1 MPLSTLLASALLCTG
16 LAGCGQT
23 KVHTSASLPSGG
35 RAAALAAENA
45 VTVSPL
51 PGTLD
56 ASPRTQ
62 ISVLGPRGTTVRSVH
77 AVGSKSGLHEGRI
90 EAYSTGTGES
100 FLPVHRFLPGETV
113 GVYAKVLV
121 GGREENVGTSFKVAR
136 EAVEP
141 TAEFPHR
148 PGNPAEV
155 LHFASDPALTPS
167 AVKVLTPAR
176 AGTAPGDFFLAPY
189 QGTGSPG
196 PMILAPNGRLVW
208 FHPLPP
214 GFSATNF
221 QVQTY
226 EGKPVLTWWQGRI
239 LKLGF
244 GQGEDVIYNS
254 SYQLVKRIKAG
265 NGLHADL
272 HEIKITPEGTAWIDA
287 FYPIHMNL
295 AGHHGVANGVLT
307 DSVVQEIDIGTG
319 LVMWEW
325 HALGHI
331 PLSSSYNPN
340 PDSTYP
346 WDYAHVNSID
356 PDGDGNVLLSA
367 RNTWTIYDVNIHTG
381 GFRWQFGDGAHSS
394 FKLASGVRFYWQHDA
409 QWQPGG
415 LISVF
420 DNGSTPPKQKQSS
433 GLLLRPQESMHT
445 VTLVKRFVNGSR
457 TLLASSQGSVQQ
469 LAGGDWLLGYGELPD
484 FTEFDASGH
493 ILYDARLGKN
503 VQDFRT
509 YEFPWSATPHEPPK
523 LEVESGGAGMIAHAS
538 WNGATD
544 VSSWRLLS
552 GSSSSALTPVAAA
565 GAGGFQTTMQGP
577 PAPYVEVQALDSA
590 GQVIGTSPLEAG

>member
-1 MPLSTLLASALLCTG
+1 MPLVTLLAGAALCAG
-16 LAGCGQT
+16 LGGCGET
-23 KVHTSASLPSGG
+23 KVQTHAVLPTGG
-35 RAAALAAENA
+35 KATAAAAENA

-51 PGTLD
+51 PGTPD

-62 ISVLGPRGTTVRSVH
+62 ISFLGPKGTVVRSVH
-77 AVGSKSGLHEGRI
+77 IVGAKSGLHEGRI
-90 EAYSTGTGES
+90 EPYSTGTGES
-100 FLPVHRFLPGETV
+100 FVPVHRFLPGETV
-113 GVYAKVLV
+113 GVYAKVV
-121 GGREENVGTSFKVAR
+121 VEGHEENVGTNFKVAR

-148 PGNPAEV
+148 PGNPSEV
-155 LHFASDPALTPS
+155 LHFASAPSITPS
-167 AVKVLTPAR
+167 AVKVLTPAK

-196 PMILAPNGRLVW
+196 PMIVEPSGSLVW

-214 GFSATNF
+214 GWSATNL

-244 GQGEDVIYNS
+244 GRGEDVIYNT
-254 SYQLVKRIKAG
+254 SYQEVKAIKAG

-272 HEIKITPEGTAWIDA
+272 HEIRLTPEGTAWIDA
-287 FYPIHMNL
+287 FYPVHMNL
-295 AGHHGVANGVLT
+295 TGHHGVVDGVLT
-307 DSVVQEIDIGTG
+307 DSVIQEIDVKTG

-331 PLSSSYNPN
+331 PLSSSYNPD

-356 PDGDGNVLLSA
+356 PDGKGNLLVSA

-381 GFRWQFGDGAHSS
+381 GFRWQFGDGAKST
-394 FKLASGVRFYWQHDA
+394 FKLGKGVRFYWQHDA

-433 GLLLRPQESMHT
+433 GLLLRPEEGPRK
-445 VTLVKRFVNGSR
+445 VGLVKRFVNTSR
-457 TLLASSQGSVQQ
+457 TLLSASQGSVQQ
-469 LAGGDWLLGYGELPD
+469 LAGSDWLLGYGELPD
-484 FTEFDASGH
+484 FTEFDSSGH
-493 ILYDARLGKN
+493 ILFDARLGKN

-509 YEFPWSATPHEPPK
+509 YEFPWTARPHEPPQ
-523 LEVESGGAGMIAHAS
+523 LAVESGGATVHVS
-538 WNGATD
+538 WNGATE
-544 VSSWRLLS
+544 VASWRLLS
-552 GSSSSALTPVAAA
+552 GSSPTSLATVSTARRSGFETTLHSSPAA
-565 GAGGFQTTMQGP
+565 
-577 PAPYVEVQALDSA
+577 YVQVQALNAA
-590 GQVIGTSPLEAG
+590 GQVIGASQAKRT